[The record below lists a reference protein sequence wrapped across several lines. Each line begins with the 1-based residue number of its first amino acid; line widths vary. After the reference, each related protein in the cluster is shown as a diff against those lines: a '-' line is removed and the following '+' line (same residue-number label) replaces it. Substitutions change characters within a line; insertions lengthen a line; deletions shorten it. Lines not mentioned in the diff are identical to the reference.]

1 MMAGAALMK
10 ASAAVIACI
19 SEDLKSPIVDSSR
32 RRGHLPACKFRGP
45 IRNVLPFG
53 RIAFALIIL

>member
-19 SEDLKSPIVDSSR
+19 SEDLKSPIVEQSPQRAS
-32 RRGHLPACKFRGP
+32 ACM
-45 IRNVLPFG
+45 
-53 RIAFALIIL
+53 